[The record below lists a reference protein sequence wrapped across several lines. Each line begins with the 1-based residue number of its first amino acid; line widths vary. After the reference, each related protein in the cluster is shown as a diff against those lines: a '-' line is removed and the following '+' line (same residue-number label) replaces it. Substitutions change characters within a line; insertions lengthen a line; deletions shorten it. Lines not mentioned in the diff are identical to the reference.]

1 MRPRDSFFEFTEVY
15 NLFWANDLAKY
26 FDMKPSRKI
35 NVGFAT
41 DSRKF
46 FLFVKSG
53 RLQIKEFRSTAIYLS
68 IYMYK

>member
-46 FLFVKSG
+46 FFIREEWPFADKG
-53 RLQIKEFRSTAIYLS
+53 I
-68 IYMYK
+68 